1 MEIIAD
7 TQEKQQF
14 NYDKRV
20 AFFWQE
26 SEFSRRANLTLDFPK
41 CRKVLWTRIV
51 EKCSVW

>member
-26 SEFSRRANLTLDFPK
+26 SEFIRRANLTLGFPK
-41 CRKVLWTRIV
+41 MKV
-51 EKCSVW
+51 EM

>member
-7 TQEKQQF
+7 KQEKQQF

-26 SEFSRRANLTLDFPK
+26 SEFSRRANLPLDFPK
-41 CRKVLWTRIV
+41 IKV
-51 EKCSVW
+51 EM